1 MDIYQKLAIILVIIL
16 FSYILFRLFIQRIQL
31 KKEAVEGFTPS
42 NSNVVSIQNN
52 NTIPSGISNMSIN
65 YAKKPLNQLY
75 IKAAYGGAYDGVDT
89 SSDMLL
95 YTLSLGYRYIVI
107 HVFYDVVNGGNEPDA
122 TKTAVVGFADVYPPV
137 ENIAK
142 KTMALSDVLQGI
154 QQNAFSS
161 TSPNPDDPFF
171 LHIVPVYQ
179 SANGKDTPS
188 TEATKGFNT
197 QLNSQIEQSLALL
210 KNSNRTSGPVN
221 TTKTTLA
228 DLQGKFVVIMD
239 TESSQGNMTQNLK
252 QMIGLSVPLHTIKST
267 KTMTSKTDEFKIVFP
282 IDEKGSLLTSP
293 PPYSELYQNYK
304 INVSPV
310 CPWLSRYLG
319 TSTIGTTNLG
329 DYEQLFSK
337 QGGSAF
343 IAFTYPKK

>member
-1 MDIYQKLAIILVIIL
+1 M
-16 FSYILFRLFIQRIQL
+16 
-31 KKEAVEGFTPS
+31 
-42 NSNVVSIQNN
+42 
-52 NTIPSGISNMSIN
+52 
-65 YAKKPLNQLY
+65 
-75 IKAAYGGAYDGVDT
+75 
-89 SSDMLL
+89 
-95 YTLSLGYRYIVI
+95 
-107 HVFYDVVNGGNEPDA
+107 
-122 TKTAVVGFADVYPPV
+122 
-137 ENIAK
+137 
-142 KTMALSDVLQGI
+142 
-154 QQNAFSS
+154 
-161 TSPNPDDPFF
+161 
-171 LHIVPVYQ
+171 YQ

-267 KTMTSKTDEFKIVFP
+267 KTMSSKTDEFKIVFP

-293 PPYSELYQNYK
+293 PPYSELYENYK